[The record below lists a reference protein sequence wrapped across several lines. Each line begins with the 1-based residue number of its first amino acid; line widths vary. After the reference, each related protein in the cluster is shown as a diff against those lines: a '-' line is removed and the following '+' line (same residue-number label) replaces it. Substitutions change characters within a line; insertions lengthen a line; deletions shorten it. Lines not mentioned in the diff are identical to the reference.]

1 VTSPPPRTGP
11 DFEEQALHI
20 LRTAAL
26 IESRLDVALRPLDL
40 TADRWRALVCISQQP
55 GAAMADLIDA
65 LAMPSSSA
73 TRTVDALVEIGAL
86 FRTPHESDRR
96 RVTLNL
102 SAQGKQLLAEAAGA
116 VAALGLSPEFSAAI
130 R

>member
-1 VTSPPPRTGP
+1 
-11 DFEEQALHI
+11 
-20 LRTAAL
+20 
-26 IESRLDVALRPLDL
+26 
-40 TADRWRALVCISQQP
+40 VCISQQP

-116 VAALGLSPEFSAAI
+116 VAALALSPEFSAAI